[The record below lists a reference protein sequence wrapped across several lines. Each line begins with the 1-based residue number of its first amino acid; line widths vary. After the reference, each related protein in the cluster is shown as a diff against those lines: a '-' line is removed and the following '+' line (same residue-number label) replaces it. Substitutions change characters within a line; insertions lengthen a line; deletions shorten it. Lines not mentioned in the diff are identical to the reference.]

1 MLKYLMVTATLLTLG
16 QPVSYSNSRPTPLN
30 PSLSADCALIVMSE
44 HKRRSD
50 TSLNGIRYFANFI
63 PGLKVAGTGE
73 YGDIC
78 ITYEDISQAAY
89 EARRK
94 IGEVPKEIYE
104 LSSVYPEAEHIAV
117 SAEIIQETTRILAHR
132 FQLSRDTI
140 IHALPR
146 IDTSKT
152 SIKEIC
158 PTFLK
163 PVKCELSR
171 YRTLTGMCN
180 NLEHPSW
187 GSARSAMVRYLP
199 PEYADAIQEPRKSV
213 DGSDLPSARIV
224 SFMMHHDVSE
234 HHSHINILLVFW
246 GQMTDHD
253 MTLAAQTVD
262 HEKQDIE
269 CCKFPPEHQH
279 PNCMNIKVPHDDPFY
294 KYFKRQ
300 CLDFA
305 RIYPGP
311 KPGCKLGPRFQ
322 INTISSYI
330 DGNFVYGSTQ
340 DVASRLREFHGGRL
354 KTNQVYAELGL
365 KDLLPMKMVEKDVGC
380 MARPRNVY
388 CFDAGDERVN
398 EQLMLTVMHTMMM
411 REHNRVADILSH
423 VNPHWDDETIYQEA
437 RHIVAAEIQHITYSQ
452 FLPMVIGK
460 QTVMK
465 YGIEPLKHG
474 YFDGYSPKVN
484 AGIRAA
490 FQSAAFR
497 FGHSLLPDVIERYN
511 KFHEKI
517 DSLRVSTVL
526 RQPFNLYKPGIV
538 DTFLLG
544 LINQKANA
552 MDPEV
557 TTEVTNHLFEKP
569 GEGFGMDLAAMNV
582 QRAREHGVPGY
593 IKYREYCGMPRVRNF
608 WDLIGILPNKTV
620 HRYSQIYRHVEDID
634 LWSAAISEYALPGA
648 ILGPT
653 LSCLIA
659 EQFANLR
666 RGDRFWYENSGWPS
680 SFTPEQLDEIR
691 KVTVG
696 RIVCD
701 NSDDIATVPLNTFMQ
716 GDPMRNPFVECNSHH
731 FPHMDLTKWR
741 DTSYDKK

>member
-1 MLKYLMVTATLLTLG
+1 MVTATLLTIG
-16 QPVSYSNSRPTPLN
+16 QPLSYSDTRPTPL
-30 PSLSADCALIVMSE
+30 LSADCALVVMTG
-44 HKRRSD
+44 HKRRIDS
-50 TSLNGIRYFANFI
+50 SQQGLRYFSNFI
-63 PGLKVAGTGE
+63 PEWKVAATNE
-73 YGDIC
+73 YGEVC
-78 ITYEDISQAAY
+78 ITYDDINQATY

-94 IGEVPKEIYE
+94 IGDVPKEIYE
-104 LSSVYPEAEHIAV
+104 LSSVYPEYEHIAV
-117 SAEIIQETTRILAHR
+117 PAEIILEVTRILVHR
-132 FQLSRDTI
+132 FQISRDTI
-140 IHALPR
+140 LNAFPR
-146 IDTSKT
+146 IDTSRT
-152 SIKEIC
+152 AIKDIC
-158 PTFLK
+158 PAFLK
-163 PVKCELSR
+163 PVKCELNR

-187 GSARSAMVRYLP
+187 GSARSSMIRYLP
-199 PEYADAIQEPRKSV
+199 PEYADGIAEPKRSV
-213 DGSDLPSARIV
+213 DGGELPNPRVV

-253 MTLAAQTVD
+253 LTLAAQTVD
-262 HEKQDIE
+262 EKKDDVE
-269 CCKFPPEHQH
+269 CCKYPPEHQH
-279 PNCMNIKVPHDDPFY
+279 PNCMTIRIPTDDPFY

-322 INTISSYI
+322 INTISAYL
-330 DGNFVYGSTQ
+330 DGSFIYGSTQ
-340 DVASRLREFHGGRL
+340 DIASRLREFHGGRL
-354 KTNQVYAELGL
+354 KTNQMYAELGL
-365 KDLLPMKMVEKDVGC
+365 KDLLPQKMVEKDVGC
-380 MARPRNVY
+380 LARPRNVY

-398 EQLMLTVMHTMMM
+398 EQLMLTVMHTLWM
-411 REHNRVADILSH
+411 REHNRIADILSH
-423 VNPHWDDETIYQEA
+423 INPHWDDETIYQET
-437 RHIVAAEIQHITYSQ
+437 RHIVAAELQHITYSQ
-452 FLPMVIGK
+452 WLPMLVGR
-460 QTVMK
+460 QVVAK

-474 YFDGYSPKVN
+474 YYDQYNPNVN

-517 DSLRVSTVL
+517 DSIRVSTVL

-538 DTFLLG
+538 DTFIHG

-569 GEGFGMDLAAMNV
+569 GDGFGMDLAAINV
-582 QRAREHGVPGY
+582 ERAREHGIPGY
-593 IKYREYCGMPRVRNF
+593 TKYREYCGMPKIRSF

-634 LWSAAISEYALPGA
+634 LWSAAISEYNLPGA
-648 ILGPT
+648 VLGPT

-659 EQFANLR
+659 EQFANLK
-666 RGDRFWYENSGWPS
+666 RGDRFYYENSGWPS
-680 SFTPEQLDEIR
+680 SFTPEQLTEIR
-691 KVTVG
+691 KVKVG

-701 NSDDIATVPLNTFMQ
+701 NSDDTLTIPLNTYMV
-716 GDPMRNPFVECNSHH
+716 GDPVLNPFVECNSHH

-741 DTSYDKK
+741 DTSYE